1 MARARVRSRVKMC
14 AAHTALYC
22 HRTAA
27 AQRAKFD
34 GKVHK
39 PPLRF
44 NVINFELNGSNK
56 FFNGFHGVPLSP
68 KRYDALLGYHVI

>member
-1 MARARVRSRVKMC
+1 MARARVRNRVKTC
-14 AAHTALYC
+14 AAHTAQYC
-22 HRTAA
+22 RRTAAA

-44 NVINFELNGSNK
+44 NVINFELNGSNEFLWVQK
-56 FFNGFHGVPLSP
+56 VMMHYLDT
-68 KRYDALLGYHVI
+68 K